1 MTAYGFAGLSA
12 TPALSSI
19 AAQSPEAAAE
29 TIIATCAQESYAP
42 SCYDKEIPKLMDE
55 GYSMEQA
62 FAVTQVAR
70 KDPSY
75 QYCHVLGHYLA
86 AKETQKDP
94 ENWKDVIARIPLGMC
109 SNGAI
114 HGAFQE
120 RFRAESLPENA
131 RGTDC

>member
-1 MTAYGFAGLSA
+1 MRGRVTAYGFAGLSFSA
-12 TPALSSI
+12 PSSI

-29 TIIATCAQESYAP
+29 TIITQESYAP
-42 SCYDKEIPKLMDE
+42 SQDKEILKLMDE

-62 FAVTQVAR
+62 FAVTQVVQE

-94 ENWKDVIARIPLGMC
+94 EIGKM
-109 SNGAI
+109 
-114 HGAFQE
+114 
-120 RFRAESLPENA
+120 
-131 RGTDC
+131 